1 MNFGHQAY
9 FWDRLHMSKIFAQIF
24 ALLTAL
30 EREYGIALLEKDERA
45 IFDFIVIALSKGQ
58 DITGADI
65 VDAKLTSRSSTYRHL
80 TSLREAGLISEV
92 VKDGRPV
99 IVIDAKFDQF
109 KKSLDRI
116 TRKIS
121 RIG

>member
-1 MNFGHQAY
+1 
-9 FWDRLHMSKIFAQIF
+9 MSKIFAQIF

-45 IFDFIVIALSKGQ
+45 IFDFIVVALSNGQ

-80 TSLREAGLISEV
+80 TSLKEAGLISEV
-92 VKDGRPV
+92 VKDGRSV

-109 KKSLDRI
+109 KKSLDRV